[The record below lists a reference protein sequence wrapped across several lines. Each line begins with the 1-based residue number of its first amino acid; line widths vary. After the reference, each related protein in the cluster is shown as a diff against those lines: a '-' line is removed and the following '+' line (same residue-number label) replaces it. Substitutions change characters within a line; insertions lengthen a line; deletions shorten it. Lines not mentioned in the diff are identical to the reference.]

1 MTCRNLRQE
10 HNFSSLPSPG
20 CMLAPS
26 GALSKRC
33 PQLNAHSIPVL
44 RNARAPTRKRRWVHS
59 DDKEIH
65 TVMGWHRR
73 TVDYQRHDLRGC
85 SWCTKG
91 MLSSMT
97 ENSVVVG
104 VHHESSR
111 AMTKLTMMH
120 CIELLAQDREAAA
133 RTSELSNA
141 LIPLGRPSS
150 DRGRTHVARYV
161 SAQSRRACALMRN
174 AL

>member
-1 MTCRNLRQE
+1 MRCAISRPDELAAHAVLTYDMQK
-10 HNFSSLPSPG
+10 SSPG
-20 CMLAPS
+20 AQFQLATITRLHAGTERS
-26 GALSKRC
+26 AVEALSSAQC
-33 PQLNAHSIPVL
+33 SLNS
-44 RNARAPTRKRRWVHS
+44 
-59 DDKEIH
+59 
-65 TVMGWHRR
+65 
-73 TVDYQRHDLRGC
+73 
-85 SWCTKG
+85 CTTQCAG
-91 MLSSMT
+91 T
-97 ENSVVVG
+97 DTQ
-104 VHHESSR
+104 
-111 AMTKLTMMH
+111 ATMMH